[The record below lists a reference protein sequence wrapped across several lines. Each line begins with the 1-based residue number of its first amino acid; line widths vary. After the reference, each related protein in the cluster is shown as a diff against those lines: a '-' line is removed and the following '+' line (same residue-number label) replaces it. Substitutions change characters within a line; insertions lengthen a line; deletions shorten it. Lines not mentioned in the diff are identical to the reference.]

1 MAGELPSRARIGAGA
16 GPGRGAAGLVLG
28 VAVLGLV
35 AGPVRAQESPPA
47 PIAIEITVLEV
58 SDRPPSGPKD
68 PGCDRFDRL
77 LRGQIAYQSLSVVD
91 RYQRDVPLNDVWT
104 VELPTQRSLHVRPV
118 DRDRG
123 KGTLLSLDVEDAVQG
138 DFRVRRGQPLVVGGP
153 RYGDG
158 KLVVVVDTE

>member
-1 MAGELPSRARIGAGA
+1 MAGEPRKRAGA
-16 GPGRGAAGLVLG
+16 GPARGAAGLVLFA
-28 VAVLGLV
+28 AVLGLV

-58 SDRPPSGPKD
+58 SDKPPSGPKD
-68 PGCDRFDRL
+68 PGCARFDRL

-104 VELPTQRSLHVRPV
+104 VELPTRRSLHVRPV

-123 KGTLLSLDVEDAVQG
+123 KGTLISLDFEDAVQG

-153 RYGDG
+153 RYGEG